1 MDYAIKQHTD
11 EVADSMYI
19 CDKIYNFNLATVNPN
34 NTMIEYLIKLTHND
48 DLCWAAATVLS
59 YTYNVPKD
67 KITNLL
73 TLNEIEQKP
82 QKRVNFSALAQ
93 LSIAVGNNDLNTLLD
108 AIKLEPT
115 DLRQGYHF
123 FFYFEY
129 IELKDSFIKRALIN
143 KGY

>member
-11 EVADSMYI
+11 EVADSIYI

-59 YTYNVPKD
+59 YSYNVPKD

-82 QKRVNFSALAQ
+82 QKRVKFSALAQ
-93 LSIAVGNNDLNTLLD
+93 LSISVGNNDLNTLLD
-108 AIKLEPT
+108 AIKLVRT

-123 FFYFEY
+123 FSFGYL
-129 IELKDSFIKRALIN
+129 ELKESSHKL
-143 KGY
+143 